1 MGAECRAGQRAAARY
16 RPRRPGQTALD
27 RCIREHFETWL
38 VRNRD
43 GHDGDGPLP
52 AYVVREYRRYLECGV
67 LVRDLVHLE
76 RGDDR
81 LDHLRRL
88 ETRRSSA
95 PPWTPRQARSDREV
109 RGGRTRRRRGPA
121 AMAAIRGPAYA
132 ARVIAGRDATPPP
145 L

>member
-43 GHDGDGPLP
+43 GHDVDGPLP

-76 RGDDR
+76 RGNDR
-81 LDHLRRL
+81 LDQLRHL
-88 ETRRSSA
+88 EAPSS
-95 PPWTPRQARSDREV
+95 
-109 RGGRTRRRRGPA
+109 
-121 AMAAIRGPAYA
+121 
-132 ARVIAGRDATPPP
+132 
-145 L
+145 